1 MKHLKSINELLKSTL
16 VSAARKAKSNYEH
29 PERSKALLNWAEER
43 GENVPVDRI
52 FPHPFTFDWIYP
64 KSTNSYFK
72 QFVSPINPGSNP
84 PYFYITNWEF
94 IEDRLTDRNNF
105 YEVRFKITFKSNWG
119 ETVFLEV
126 SLNTNTLAP
135 FKAWLKAASESIYIK
150 FSSKRRKDAVQFK
163 KFLLE
168 DLTPEFLEDI
178 ENYFSSCSSFIKNKF
193 ERESDKKFLYFDE
206 DGYSSVYIGFFK
218 DIPINSML
226 AEY

>member
-119 ETVFLEV
+119 ETVFLEIN
-126 SLNTNTLAP
+126 LNTNTLAP
-135 FKAWLKAASESIYIK
+135 FKAWLKAGSESIYIK
-150 FSSKRRKDAVQFK
+150 FSSKRRRDAVQFK

-178 ENYFSSCSSFIKNKF
+178 ENYFSSCSSFIRNKF